1 MLGALG
7 ANVLVIAV
15 ENLTLN
21 VRLQAF
27 VHVLLSLDLTLEGKK
42 ALLSFRDVWTL
53 EGLNLLG
60 QFPAK
65 EITKEDFLG
74 YERKSERRRRINGVG
89 SEG

>member
-1 MLGALG
+1 MLCTLRAK
-7 ANVLVIAV
+7 VLVISIK
-15 ENLTLN
+15 NLTLD

-27 VHVLLSLDLTLEGKK
+27 IHILLALDLALEGKK
-42 ALLSFRDVWTL
+42 PFLSFGDVRAL
-53 EGLNLLG
+53 ERLHLLG
-60 QFPAK
+60 QFSTK

>member
-7 ANVLVIAV
+7 AKVLVIAV

-60 QFPAK
+60 QFPTK

-74 YERKSERRRRINGVG
+74 YERKSERRRRK
-89 SEG
+89 